1 MSLGS
6 IPNDL
11 RVPLVAIEID
21 NSQALDGAPAQQ
33 HKILVIGYQGQGAS
47 VPALTQNRIT
57 SDSAPEVLYG
67 RGSMLAEMLKAL
79 RKGNTYTETWA
90 MGIAEPGDQTGAAAT
105 SALTVTG
112 KASAA
117 GTLALLVCGKSLQ
130 VGIKADDSAATIA
143 AAVLA
148 AVNADTTLPITAA
161 VKADAPETLTLTA
174 NWRGQTGNDLDVRV
188 NYYPGEQTPAGLV
201 VTAAPFTGGTGTPD
215 LTAVV
220 AALGDEW
227 FNHIVCPFND
237 VASLNTLRDELLE
250 RWGALKMI
258 EAVAYT
264 AVRGTHAQTGTWGST
279 RNDFLITAMGTNIAP
294 QPSYL
299 WAAAYAGI
307 AAYHLAIDPARP
319 LQTLALPGI
328 LPPDKSVRWDMPE
341 RNLHLFDG
349 VATHYVDA
357 GGNVCI
363 EREITTYRVNRFGD
377 ADVSYLDITSP
388 ATLGHIRYVIKN
400 RFTTRYPRHKLAD
413 DDVLATLEPGQPVMT
428 PKLCTQELLDIFITE
443 LEPAGLVE
451 DFDDYKA
458 TLQVTRD
465 TADKNRL
472 NFIIHPNLVNQLR
485 VLAGLIQFKL

>member
-1 MSLGS
+1 MALGT
-6 IPNDL
+6 IPDDI
-11 RVPLVAIEID
+11 RVPLTAIEID

-33 HKILVIGYQGQGAS
+33 HKILVIGYQGAS
-47 VPALTQNRIT
+47 ATTPALTQNRIT
-57 SDSAPEVLYG
+57 SDSSAEALYG

-90 MGIAEPGDQTGAAAT
+90 LGIAEPGDQSGAAAT
-105 SALTVTG
+105 SELTVTG
-112 KASAA
+112 KATAA
-117 GTLALLVCGKSLQ
+117 GTLALLVCGESVQ
-130 VGIKADDSAATIA
+130 VGIKAEDSAASVATSVI
-143 AAVLA
+143 A
-148 AVNADTTLPITAA
+148 AVNAKTTLPVTAA
-161 VKADAPETLTLTA
+161 LKADTTETVTLTA
-174 NWRGQTGNDLDVRV
+174 KWRGQTGNDQDVRV
-188 NYYPGEQTPAGLV
+188 NYYPGEQTPAGLSIA
-201 VTAAPFTGGTGTPD
+201 TLPFTGGTGTPD

-227 FNHIVCPFND
+227 FNHIICPFND
-237 VASLNTLRDELLE
+237 VASLNTLRDELVN

-258 EAVAYT
+258 EAIAYT

-279 RNDFLITAMGTNIAP
+279 RNDFLITSIGTNLAP

-299 WAAAYAGI
+299 WAAAYGGV
-307 AAYHLAIDPARP
+307 AAYNLAIDPARP
-319 LQTLALPGI
+319 LQTLALPGL
-328 LPPDKSVRWDMPE
+328 LPPDKAVRWDMQE

-349 VATHYVDA
+349 VATHNVDA

-363 EREITTYRVNRFGD
+363 EREITTYRVNRYGD

>member
-1 MSLGS
+1 MSLGT

-11 RVPLVAIEID
+11 RVPLVVIEID
-21 NSQALDGAPAQQ
+21 NSLALDSAPAQQ
-33 HKILVIGYQGQGAS
+33 HKILVLGFQGATGTAP
-47 VPALTQNRIT
+47 VLTQNRIT
-57 SDSAPEVLYG
+57 SDSSAEVLYG

-90 MGIAEPGDQTGAAAT
+90 MGLAELTDQTAAAAT
-105 SALTVTG
+105 SALKVTG
-112 KASAA
+112 KATAA
-117 GTLALLVCGKSLQ
+117 GTLALLVCGESVQ
-130 VGIKADDSAATIA
+130 VGVKADDSAATVA
-143 AAVLA
+143 TAVIA
-148 AVNADTTLPITAA
+148 AVNAKGTLP
-161 VKADAPETLTLTA
+161 VKAEAKANEPETVTLTA
-174 NWRGQTGNDLDVRV
+174 KWRGQTGNDQDVRV
-188 NYYPGEQTPAGLV
+188 NYYPGEQTPAGLSIA
-201 VTAAPFTGGTGTPD
+201 TTPFTGGTGTPD
-215 LTAVV
+215 LMPVV

-227 FNHIVCPFND
+227 FNHIICPFND
-237 VASLNTLRDELLE
+237 VASLNTLRDELVN

-258 EAVAYT
+258 EAIAYT
-264 AVRGTHAQTGTWGST
+264 GMRGTHAQTGTWGST
-279 RNDFLITAMGTNIAP
+279 RNDFLITSIGTNLAP
-294 QPSYL
+294 QPPYL
-299 WAAAYAGI
+299 WAAAYGAV

-328 LPPDKSVRWDMPE
+328 LPPDKAVRWDMQE

-349 VATHYVDA
+349 VATHNVDA

-363 EREITTYRVNRFGD
+363 EREITTYRVNRLGD

-400 RFTTRYPRHKLAD
+400 RFSTRYPRHKLAD

-451 DFDDYKA
+451 DFDDYKD

-465 TADKNRL
+465 SADKNRL